1 MKYRKSKPP
10 RSNDSSQTWLAT
22 YGDMMTNILVFFVL
36 IFSASTVDEQKF
48 RAISESFQNRS
59 IFEFYP
65 SMIPFDEGPGNS
77 GAEDGNLDEG
87 TAVEGNLDYVYSE
100 VNKYLQEQGL
110 DELVGTTR
118 TEEGLILVL
127 PEQILFNTGEAI
139 ILPEALPILDQ
150 VSELLEEIPNIVR
163 VEGHTDSRPIHTHV
177 YPSNWELSAA
187 RASSVIRY
195 FIDVH
200 DLDPERFMAVGFGET
215 RPVAP
220 NDGPENWAKNRRVE
234 IIILDE
240 ALNQQE
246 HPDESSE

>member
-1 MKYRKSKPP
+1 MKYRKSRPP
-10 RSNDSSQTWLAT
+10 RNDGDSQTWLTT
-22 YGDMMTNILVFFVL
+22 YGDMVTNILVFFVL
-36 IFSASTVDEQKF
+36 IFSASSIDEQKF

-77 GAEDGNLDEG
+77 GAQDGKLDEG
-87 TAVEGNLDYVYSE
+87 TAIEGDLDYVYAE
-100 VNKYLQEQGL
+100 VSKYLQEHGL
-110 DELVGTTR
+110 EELVGTKR

-127 PEQILFNTGEAI
+127 PEQILFNTGEAR
-139 ILPEALPILDQ
+139 ILPDAIPILDR
-150 VSELLEEIPNIVR
+150 VSELLEEIPNMVR

-177 YPSNWELSAA
+177 YPSNWELSGA

-195 FIDVH
+195 FIDEH
-200 DLDPERFMAVGFGET
+200 NLDPERFMAVGFGET

-240 ALNQQE
+240 ALEQQ
-246 HPDESSE
+246 DQQNESSE